1 MVENNKKKLQLIPRK
16 IHYCWFGGKPLPESV
31 KKCIESWRKY
41 CPDYEIIQWNEKD
54 VEIQNFDF
62 MKVAYENKKWAFV
75 SDYARYKILYEN
87 GGIYLDTDV
96 ELIKN
101 LDDLLNNKAYM
112 GFESNEYVNTGLGF
126 GAIKGH
132 PLLLEI
138 LDFYNQVDLRKH
150 LEDINKVTTPII
162 VTNILNKH
170 GLLTNGELQDLGDIM
185 IFPTDY
191 FSPKSPFTRIINR
204 TDNTYSIHQFDA
216 TWVNKEERKYIDKL
230 EKHAKELAKKQK
242 VLVSIIIPV
251 FNGEKYLREAID
263 SALSQTYKNI
273 EVIVINDGS
282 ADKTEEI
289 AKSYGSRIRYFKKE
303 NGGVSSA
310 LNMGLE
316 KMRGY
321 YFSWLSHDDKY
332 YPEKIEKQVAY
343 ARKFD
348 DKTIVI
354 SNWTIINANGEFI
367 EDKHLD
373 SRLEKLPTCFLA
385 FDRKTWLNGCA
396 MLIPKTIFE
405 EFGNFNETLKS
416 TQDYDMWF
424 RISRRIQFKV
434 LTDCLLYSRA
444 HLEQGS
450 LTLPTAIEDSDSIH
464 SRILDNLS
472 TEEIEEYFKNNIKE
486 IWTVYDSFFNNGYKK
501 TPANI
506 LKVIIKKLIEE
517 GDYQETDKILREK
530 LIGEINSDKSFDKRI
545 KVIIN
550 QIQKK
555 KKKKRL
561 FFCSAHWF
569 TGGVE
574 RVLSNLFEELKED
587 YEIILITPHTEQEGR
602 IKLPKGILHIEVS
615 DFLFYNHYDFVILTY
630 ALLLDVDVV
639 IGCMNLFEKILN
651 FYKLAKG
658 CKFKTVASNHEYYFY
673 PYHSPYF
680 YQIVRKR
687 EEAFSMVDVSIC
699 LTNFNAAV
707 SNIYNNNNSFLIP
720 NPNTFQVQ
728 DNDISIKDE
737 KIILCVG
744 RFNDQVK
751 RIDRILKCF
760 KKVLEEIP
768 DAKLIL
774 VGKCDRNLP
783 FSSENDKTIMDL
795 QTELGLS
802 GNNVSFVGEVGD
814 MVNYY
819 SEASV
824 LLMTSNSEGFSM
836 VLNEAACF
844 GVPTV
849 SNYIPGLEDI
859 ISDGINGYIVPQDD
873 LETMANRVS
882 NILSNNSLRVK
893 LGKNAKKLAERFSV
907 EKIYE
912 KWVILIE
919 TLTANY
925 SPEDQ
930 KKILHKDLGFEIQ
943 NYKNFANS
951 VCKELN
957 SIFYDNLNSNT
968 NRDNSQKQRTG
979 VMTFEVRS
987 SIKAREVLID
997 KIIKFIIS
1005 IREKGLKVTF
1015 KILVKRRITVLFEF
1029 IKKCI
1034 RKSFR
1039 LFYLI
1044 KTQGVI
1050 LTAKNIFLK
1059 FKHRINKQEK

>member
-1 MVENNKKKLQLIPRK
+1 MGNNNKSKLQQIPRK
-16 IHYCWFGGKPLPESV
+16 IHYCWFGGKEKPESV
-31 KKCIESWRKY
+31 EKCISSWQRY
-41 CPDYEIIQWNEKD
+41 CPDYEIIEWNEKNVD
-54 VEIQNFDF
+54 IQNSDF

-75 SDYARYKILYEN
+75 SDYARYKILFEN

-96 ELIKN
+96 EIIKN
-101 LDDLLNNKAYM
+101 LDDLLDNKAYM

-126 GAIKGH
+126 GSIREH
-132 PLLLEI
+132 PLLGEI
-138 LDFYNQVDLRKH
+138 INFYNQMDLKKH
-150 LEDINKVTTPII
+150 LKNIEKITTPII
-162 VTNILNKH
+162 VTNILNKR
-170 GLLTNGELQDLGDIM
+170 GLMANGEYQDLGDIK
-185 IFPTDY
+185 IYPTDY
-191 FSPKSPFTRIINR
+191 FSPKSPYTRLINI
-204 TDNTYSIHQFDA
+204 TQNTYSIHQFDA
-216 TWVNKEERKYIDKL
+216 TWVNEEERKYIDGL
-230 EKHAKELAKKQK
+230 EEDAKKLSNKQK
-242 VLVSIIIPV
+242 DLVSIIIPV
-251 FNGEKYLREAID
+251 YNGEKYLREAID

-273 EVIVINDGS
+273 EVIVVNDGS
-282 ADKTEEI
+282 TDKSEEI

-321 YFSWLSHDDKY
+321 YFSWLSHDDLY

-464 SRILDNLS
+464 SKILDNLS

-658 CKFKTVASNHEYYFY
+658 CKFKTVASNHEYYLF
-673 PYHSPYF
+673 PYF
-680 YQIVRKR
+680 DSYFWPLVKKR
-687 EEAFSMVDVSIC
+687 EEAFSFANATIH
-699 LTNFNAAV
+699 LTNFSTAI
-707 SNIYNNNNSFLIP
+707 SNIFNENSYLIP
-720 NPNTFQVQ
+720 NPNTFRIQ
-728 DNDISIKDE
+728 DNIANSIKEDM
-737 KIILCVG
+737 ILSVG
-744 RFNDQVK
+744 RFNDPIK
-751 RIDRILKCF
+751 RVDRILRCF
-760 KKVLEEIP
+760 KLVLQTKP
-768 DAKLIL
+768 DAKLVL
-774 VGKCDRNLP
+774 VGKVDLNLTFSCDN
-783 FSSENDKTIMDL
+783 SKTIKDFL
-795 QTELGLS
+795 TELGLPES
-802 GNNVSFVGEVGD
+802 SIIFAGEVQD
-814 MVNYY
+814 MENYY
-819 SEASV
+819 SKAKV
-824 LLMTSNSEGFSM
+824 LLLTSNNEGFPM
-836 VLNEAACF
+836 VINEAACF
-844 GVPTV
+844 GVPAV
-849 SNYIPGLEDI
+849 CNYIPGLEDI
-859 ISDGINGYIVPQDD
+859 ITDGINGYLVPQNDI
-873 LETMANRVS
+873 ETLADRVVSILGNR
-882 NILSNNSLRVK
+882 SLRTR
-893 LGKNAKKLAERFSV
+893 LGKQAKKLARRFSR
-907 EKIYE
+907 EEICN
-912 KWVILIE
+912 KWDILI
-919 TLTANY
+919 
-925 SPEDQ
+925 
-930 KKILHKDLGFEIQ
+930 KILTEEYSSEEQEKLLSKNLGFEIQ
-943 NYKNFANS
+943 DSVSFANS
-951 VCKELN
+951 LGKEMNSIILNNIDYLNIKKTEFDNLANQYSIELLRVENELN
-957 SIFYDNLNSNT
+957 EVKKDLNKVISSKSWLITLPLRKFYKLINLFKTQGFQLTLRNILL
-968 NRDNSQKQRTG
+968 K
-979 VMTFEVRS
+979 
-987 SIKAREVLID
+987 IID
-997 KIIKFIIS
+997 KI
-1005 IREKGLKVTF
+1005 R
-1015 KILVKRRITVLFEF
+1015 
-1029 IKKCI
+1029 
-1034 RKSFR
+1034 
-1039 LFYLI
+1039 
-1044 KTQGVI
+1044 
-1050 LTAKNIFLK
+1050 N
-1059 FKHRINKQEK
+1059 